1 MLWIGW
7 SNRLTRN
14 ARHYNDRSVLMP
26 HPDCA
31 RIPMVLC
38 NASYYGTVA
47 AIRSLGRA
55 GIPVVAVDTGLLS
68 TGRRSRY
75 AKSYLN
81 SPPFDAADWSDWLLA
96 LGRDGIRR
104 AIYATSDAVSFALAD
119 RREELSSV
127 FDLYQPNLE
136 TMMCILDKGLLHQN
150 ACAVGIETPETW
162 FPQSANEADR
172 IVREAGGQ
180 IIAKPRSQLCA
191 SSGAKGMLI
200 NSAVT
205 SRGNIYDRLV
215 RHFGLSNAFT
225 KRFPEMAM
233 PMLQRY
239 HPEAMQKIYSLSGF
253 RDRSGSLIV
262 MRAALKILQQPRHL
276 GIGLCFEEAEVI
288 PDIAQKTVLLCE
300 RIGYYG
306 AFELEFIVAQGR
318 MLLIDFNGRFYN
330 QLAFDIARGMDLP
343 GMVYAGAT
351 GATEELERLVSRVP
365 PRDKEQPLVFCH
377 GFGLSLSVA
386 AQQLFKKMSREEATH
401 WLEWRKTYKGRVVDA
416 IHDADDPLPA
426 VFDIASR
433 VGEYMRYPR
442 KFLGD
447 MAFKQTHVLAAVT
460 ASCGVL

>member
-1 MLWIGW
+1 
-7 SNRLTRN
+7 
-14 ARHYNDRSVLMP
+14 MP

-31 RIPMVLC
+31 QVPMVLC

-75 AKSYLN
+75 AKSYLS
-81 SPPFDAADWSDWLLA
+81 SPPFDSADWSDWLLA
-96 LGRDGIRR
+96 LGRDGVRR

-127 FDLYQPNLE
+127 FDLYQPSLE
-136 TMMCILDKGLLHQN
+136 TMMCILDKGLLHRH
-150 ACAVGIETPETW
+150 ARAVGIETPETW
-162 FPQSANEADR
+162 FPQSANEADG

-180 IIAKPRSQLCA
+180 IVAKPRSQLCA
-191 SSGAKGMLI
+191 SSGAKGMLL

-205 SRGNIYDRLV
+205 NRGSVYDRLFK
-215 RHFGLSNAFT
+215 HFGLSNAFT

-239 HPEAMQKIYSLSGF
+239 HPEAMKKIYSLSGF
-253 RDRSGSLIV
+253 RDMSGSHIV
-262 MRAALKILQQPRHL
+262 MQAALKILQQPRHL

-288 PDIAQKTVLLCE
+288 PDLAQQTIRLCE

-306 AFELEFIVAQGR
+306 AFELEFIVAQR
-318 MLLIDFNGRFYN
+318 QMLLIDFNGRFYN

-365 PRDKEQPLVFCH
+365 PRDKEKPLVFCN
-377 GFGLSLSVA
+377 GFGLSLSMA

-416 IHDADDPLPA
+416 IHDSDDPLPA

-442 KFLGD
+442 KFFED
-447 MAFKQTHVLAAVT
+447 MAFKQTHVLAAV
-460 ASCGVL
+460 AAGCGVL